1 MHAFIHLDISK
12 HRLIYGLLN
21 PSEYGT
27 RARQS
32 QVRFQ
37 ARFRTT
43 KLVAEGKNALNID
56 IHNITHPVVHPSICT
71 HTVSQSF
78 SCPSIDTDSLTPA
91 SIYPPE

>member
-43 KLVAEGKNALNID
+43 KLVAEGKM
-56 IHNITHPVVHPSICT
+56 H
-71 HTVSQSF
+71 
-78 SCPSIDTDSLTPA
+78 
-91 SIYPPE
+91 